1 MLCRIVARSTLVSGT
16 FLINMNARMK
26 KSHTYFAILT
36 AVAALC
42 LTAASQTG
50 AFSIRELLGLGEGE
64 DQETAQAAEQN
75 TPAQPA
81 APQAGQQAKDWGK
94 PSQAVS
100 AEPVTLAQVQ
110 QVLANVDDKQ
120 RRALLADQDAFQ
132 KFIHQEAGNA
142 SVLAAA
148 KANNLEKDANTV
160 FLMQRGAE
168 NILRETYLERLIASK
183 VPADFPSDAQVKEY
197 FDKNRDKLVIGERVH
212 VWQIFLPLDK
222 DASAKKVGD
231 AEKQA
236 ARIIDDLKQG
246 KIDFTT
252 AALKYS
258 GHEASKNNGGY
269 LGLVKVADLKPEISK
284 PLLALDEGK
293 LSTPIRTDEGIHIL
307 KRGVIV
313 PAQTVSLDEIKP
325 QIRQLLINQARAQLR
340 NAIYEQA
347 KKTYPVELQDAKIEE
362 WRLRLKTNLETPA
375 TATAPAAKP

>member
-1 MLCRIVARSTLVSGT
+1 
-16 FLINMNARMK
+16 MK
-26 KSHTYFAILT
+26 KTHTFIAIVT
-36 AVAALC
+36 AVAALS

-64 DQETAQAAEQN
+64 DQEAAQAAEQN
-75 TPAQPA
+75 APAQPA
-81 APQAGQQAKDWGK
+81 APPAGQSQDWGK
-94 PSQAVS
+94 PHPGVT
-100 AEPVTLAQVQ
+100 AEAVTLGQVQ

-148 KANNLEKDANTV
+148 KANNLEKDANTE

-183 VPADFPSDAQVKEY
+183 IPADFPSDAQIKEY

-212 VWQIFLPLDK
+212 VWQIFLPLSK
-222 DASAKKVGD
+222 DAGAKKVAD
-231 AEKQA
+231 TEKQA
-236 ARIIDDLKQG
+236 ARILEDLKQG
-246 KIDFTT
+246 KTDFTT
-252 AALKYS
+252 AAVKYS
-258 GHEASKNNGGY
+258 GHEASRNNGGY

-293 LSTPIRTDEGIHIL
+293 LSSPIRTDEGIHIL

-313 PAQTVSLDEIKP
+313 PAQAVSLEEIKP

-362 WRLRLKTNLETPA
+362 WRLRLKTNLETPG
-375 TATAPAAKP
+375 TAAAPAAKP